1 MDNKNVS
8 TIGIGEGIDYLE
20 KEFIAKLDENVDEIM
35 ATYGSLES
43 QGILSSANINNIT
56 EGIKSRV
63 NTLQSN
69 FDTLAQSLKNGMF
82 QSSDEIMAH
91 RSEIENQMNQGA

>member
-20 KEFIAKLDENVDEIM
+20 KEFIKKLDENVNEIM
-35 ATYGSLES
+35 ATYSSLES

-56 EGIKSRV
+56 NLFIKY
-63 NTLQSN
+63 
-69 FDTLAQSLKNGMF
+69 K
-82 QSSDEIMAH
+82 
-91 RSEIENQMNQGA
+91 